1 MRTTLSAITILA
13 LATGLLYF
21 PVRFALTFELFGYA
35 VNSPGAGWLGHAPRD
50 SGKCVVDA
58 GKVNVWQC
66 QDTSVFAKHRFG
78 CKLWLDFFGYSGA

>member
-1 MRTTLSAITILA
+1 MRTALIALTTLA
-13 LATGLLYF
+13 LAVGLLYF

-35 VNSPGAGWLGHAPRD
+35 VVSPSAGWLGPTPRD
-50 SGKCVVDA
+50 AGKCVVDA

-66 QDTSVFAKHRFG
+66 QDTSVFAKHRVG